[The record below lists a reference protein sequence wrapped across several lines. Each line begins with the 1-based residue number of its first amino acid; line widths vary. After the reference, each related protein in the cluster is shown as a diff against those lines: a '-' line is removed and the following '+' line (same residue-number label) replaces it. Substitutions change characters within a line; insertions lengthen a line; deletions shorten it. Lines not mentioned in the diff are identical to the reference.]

1 MKRASFQAQF
11 AAAIAIPMAL
21 LLVANAI
28 ALVAL
33 LRVGGA
39 QEKLSQ
45 AETVR
50 VTASDMKYQ
59 RYLTRFDIRQFV
71 LKGKDAD
78 AAAEAKATADLMV
91 DISKMSAFDANDTEL
106 LALTSQLQ
114 TLSDAI
120 NQRNALQVK
129 AIAANRDAMLPAFQG
144 KPVTGV
150 GADVSKSLADNNIDI
165 PKEVK
170 ALDDLEQLAISR
182 VAAAQ
187 RSLDNIYNIG
197 LWTAIISATVAVIAG
212 AIIVLVFGRSI
223 VRRLLAVRD
232 ALFGIVSS
240 DLSQV
245 SDAFRK
251 VSAGDLTATAS
262 LSHHSLAV
270 RGNDEL
276 SDLMETYNT
285 LAGAVDSLAEDLAHM
300 TKTLSGIVG
309 GVVSAASEFSAVS
322 GKVDAGTTETEL
334 AISEISLGM
343 DSVAKGAHN
352 QMTSIREISVAVE
365 ELSRTAEQIAQGAQ
379 HQSAALQGAASAVEQ
394 FDGQV
399 SALSGLGSKLAS
411 TARETAA
418 KASAGVET
426 VRETAQS
433 MTSVRDASK
442 LAEDAMRVLQD
453 RSSAVGEIVSTIE
466 DIADQSN
473 LLALNAAIEAARAG
487 EHGRGFAVVADEVR
501 KLAERSSKSTREIGN
516 ILGAI
521 RKEID
526 HVSSAMRTSTSA
538 LDASSSRFERLD
550 NLIHEL
556 TTTITETSQSAQE
569 MLERANAMN
578 EATRQLNQHVGSVST
593 VVEENAAAATQMRT
607 TSDHVANAILPV
619 AAAAEENSAAAE
631 EISQSAVQLTAQVK
645 EISRSS
651 SYVRTEAT
659 GLEQLVSIFQLADAN
674 ANGKLESEKR
684 RALN

>member
-11 AAAIAIPMAL
+11 AAALAIPLAL
-21 LLVANAI
+21 LLVANVV

-33 LRVGGA
+33 LRVGAA

-59 RYLTRFDIRQFV
+59 RYLTRFDIRQYV
-71 LKGKDAD
+71 LKGKDSD
-78 AAAEAKATADLMV
+78 ALAEAKATADLMV
-91 DISKMSAFDANDTEL
+91 DISKMSAFDANDTEM

-114 TLSDAI
+114 ALSDAI

-144 KPVTGV
+144 KTVTGV

-170 ALDDLEQLAISR
+170 VLDDLEQLAITR
-182 VAAAQ
+182 VTAAQ

-197 LWTAIISATVAVIAG
+197 FWTAIIAAVVAVIAG
-212 AIIVLVFGRSI
+212 TVIVLVFGRSI
-223 VRRLLAVRD
+223 VVRLQAVRD
-232 ALFGIVSS
+232 ALFSIVSG
-240 DLSQV
+240 DLIQV

-262 LSHHSLAV
+262 TSHHSLAV
-270 RGNDEL
+270 QGNDEL
-276 SDLMETYNT
+276 SDLTQTYNA
-285 LAGAVDSLAEDLAHM
+285 LAGAIDSLASDLANM
-300 TKTLSGIVG
+300 THTLSTIVG

-334 AISEISLGM
+334 AISEISIGM

-365 ELSRTAEQIAQGAQ
+365 ELSRTAEQIAEGAE
-379 HQSAALQGAASAVEQ
+379 HQSSALQGAATAVEQ

-399 SALSGLGSKLAS
+399 AALSGLGTKLAA
-411 TARETAA
+411 TARETAT

-426 VRETAQS
+426 VRETSQS

-442 LAEDAMRVLQD
+442 LAEAAMRVLQD

-501 KLAERSSKSTREIGN
+501 KLAERSSNSTREIGS

-521 RKEID
+521 RQEIE
-526 HVSSAMRTSTSA
+526 HVSNAMRTSTTA
-538 LDASSSRFERLD
+538 LDASNTRFERLD
-550 NLIHEL
+550 NLIHDL

-578 EATRQLNQHVGSVST
+578 EATRQLNLHVGSVST
-593 VVEENAAAATQMRT
+593 VVEENAAAASQMRT

-619 AAAAEENSAAAE
+619 AAAAEEQAAAAE
-631 EISQSAVQLTAQVK
+631 EISQSAVQLSAQVK

-651 SYVRTEAT
+651 SYVRSEAS
-659 GLEQLVSIFQLADAN
+659 GLEELVSVFQLTDTR
-674 ANGKLESEKR
+674 ANGKLETEERK
-684 RALN
+684 ALT